1 MPRAFLPRPLHSQ
14 EAFVIRETL
23 LVAATDEAAGNLIGT
38 IRNLLV
44 VWQCPCS
51 CATLHFV
58 SSEVALANQSRI
70 VADAVGKSISG
81 HLMGLFLWGND
92 AELHTLEAF
101 HLASDHHPLPPEPTS
116 LRRFREAW
124 PFVVDEPRVRDA
136 TAR

>member
-1 MPRAFLPRPLHSQ
+1 MPRAFLPRLLHSH
-14 EAFVIRETL
+14 EAFVIREAL
-23 LVAATDEAAGNLIGT
+23 LVAATDEAAATLIST

-44 VWQCPCS
+44 VWQCPCR

-58 SSEVALANQSRI
+58 TADVALANESRI

-101 HLASDHHPLPPEPTS
+101 HLASDDHPLLPEPTS

-124 PFVVDEPRVRDA
+124 PFVVDEPRVTDA
-136 TAR
+136 SAR